1 MELQK
6 IKLTRSPELDEAR
19 KITDDITKK
28 LFKNYSPISIPTS
41 TPTSTPIS
49 NTSISDMDAYETIE
63 DLCAIH
69 NIVHRM
75 ILRRNA
81 SYSKHSQTIH
91 D

>member
-1 MELQK
+1 MELPK
-6 IKLTRSPELDEAR
+6 IKLTRSPELDEAK

-28 LFKNYSPISIPTS
+28 LFKNYTS
-41 TPTSTPIS
+41 TSTSTSTPIS

-81 SYSKHSQTIH
+81 SYSKHSQSIH